1 MVLFS
6 LLFLL
11 TAIKWSYNAALHRPT
26 TPSSVYYND
35 HNQWGNHYATDGMI
49 PLKATEIF
57 SSNFQDQP
65 WLMVTLNDV
74 QMITFVR
81 VFNRRD
87 STGELSYG
95 SSFNLTHISPQMLLH
110 ITGFF
115 LYCR

>member
-1 MVLFS
+1 
-6 LLFLL
+6 
-11 TAIKWSYNAALHRPT
+11 
-26 TPSSVYYND
+26 
-35 HNQWGNHYATDGMI
+35 MI

-110 ITGFF
+110 ITVFF
-115 LYCR
+115 LY